1 MAVLQRSS
9 LVILVILLVSQHCS
23 AIAFENPLPKQ
34 WSLPP
39 TFGGSNAKKG
49 TSQLKD
55 KLSQVI
61 QSEGSRLTNSEQIA
75 SLVTQL
81 ELSGQSIREPAIAPE
96 VHGTWRLL
104 YDALWYNAGAS
115 SANPALPRS
124 LLPRTRLCKLGM
136 FHNAIK

>member
-1 MAVLQRSS
+1 MAVFQRSS
-9 LVILVILLVSQHCS
+9 LVILVILLVSQHC
-23 AIAFENPLPKQ
+23 IAFQNLLPKQ
-34 WSLPP
+34 WSHPP
-39 TFGGSNAKKG
+39 KFGGSNAKKE

-55 KLSQVI
+55 KLLQVM
-61 QSEGSRLTNSEQIA
+61 QSEGSRLANSEQIA